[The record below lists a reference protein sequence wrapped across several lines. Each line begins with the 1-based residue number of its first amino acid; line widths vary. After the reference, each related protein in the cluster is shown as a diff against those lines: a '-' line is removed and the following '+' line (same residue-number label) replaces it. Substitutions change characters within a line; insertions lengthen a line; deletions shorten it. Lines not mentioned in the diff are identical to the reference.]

1 MTTVRQ
7 ILKGYGVRPLKRFGQ
22 SFLEDKNVIH
32 KILKISEITGEDTVV
47 EIGAGVGI
55 MTELIAK
62 RARNV
67 IALEIDPRMIQIL
80 KERLANYHNV
90 DVIQTDVLEY
100 DFLSATSGLTAQKLT
115 IIGNIPYNIS
125 SQILF
130 RLLDY
135 RNHISSMILM
145 FQKELADRFTASP
158 GTKEYGIPTVLLSM
172 YAESYREMLIPK
184 SCFYPEPKIMSTVL
198 RMVIREIPQ
207 VDLQEHE
214 LFVKIVKMAFSKR
227 RKTLLNNLRSLYTLG
242 YSEKDVAEALQN
254 AGIDGTRRGETLT
267 AVELGG
273 LCNALYTREMS

>member
-7 ILKGYGVRPLKRFGQ
+7 ILKDYGIKPLKRFGQ

-32 KILKISEITGEDTVV
+32 KILKISEITGENTVV

-62 RARNV
+62 RARKV

-80 KERLANYHNV
+80 NERLASYHNV
-90 DVIQTDVLEY
+90 DVVQTDVLKY
-100 DFLSATSGLTAQKLT
+100 DFSLATSGLTTQKLT

-130 RLLDY
+130 RLLGY

-145 FQKELADRFTASP
+145 FQKELAERFIAFP

-172 YAESYREMLIPK
+172 YAECSREMLIPRN
-184 SCFYPEPKIMSTVL
+184 CFYPEPKIMSTVL
-198 RMVIREIPQ
+198 RLVIREIPQ
-207 VDLQEHE
+207 VDLQNHE
-214 LFVKIVKMAFSKR
+214 FFVKIVKMAFSKR
-227 RKTLLNNLRSLYTLG
+227 RKTLLNNLRSLHILG
-242 YSEKDVAEALQN
+242 FSEKEVANALWN

-267 AVELGG
+267 AVELGR
-273 LCNALYTREMS
+273 LCNTLYTREMP

>member
-7 ILKGYGVRPLKRFGQ
+7 ILKDYGLRPLKRFGQ
-22 SFLEDKNVIH
+22 SFLEDKNIIH
-32 KILKISEITGEDTVV
+32 KILKIAEITGESVVV

-62 RARNV
+62 RARKV

-80 KERLANYHNV
+80 KERLSNYQNV

-100 DFLSATSGLTAQKLT
+100 DFSSATSELTAQKLT

-135 RNHISSMILM
+135 RNYISSMTLM

-158 GTKEYGIPTVLLSM
+158 GTKLYGIPTVLLSM
-172 YAESYREMLIPK
+172 YAECYREMLIPK

-198 RMVIREIPQ
+198 RIEIREIPQ
-207 VDLQEHE
+207 VDLQDHE
-214 LFVKIVKMAFSKR
+214 FFVKIVKMSFSKR
-227 RKTLLNNLRSLYTLG
+227 RKTLLNNLRGLHLLG
-242 YSEKDVAEALQN
+242 FSEKDIAEALLN
-254 AGIDGTRRGETLT
+254 AGVDGTRRSESLT
-267 AVELGG
+267 ATEIGR
-273 LCNALYTREMS
+273 LCNAIYTREIP

>member
-7 ILKGYGVRPLKRFGQ
+7 ILKDYGIRPLKRFGQ

-145 FQKELADRFTASP
+145 FQKELADRFTAFP

-172 YAESYREMLIPK
+172 YAECSREMLIPR

-207 VDLQEHE
+207 VDLQDHDF
-214 LFVKIVKMAFSKR
+214 FVKIVKMVFSKR
-227 RKTLLNNLRSLYTLG
+227 RKTLLNNLRSLHLLG
-242 YSEKDVAEALQN
+242 FSEKDVANALRN

-267 AVELGG
+267 AVELGR
-273 LCNALYTREMS
+273 LCNALYTREIP